1 VWEHDDQVNVP
12 ETRWAK
18 AADGTCLAYN
28 LWGEGPVDLLYVP
41 GWVSHLEVYWEHPLP
56 ARFFRRLGQ
65 VARVIMFDKR
75 GSGLSDRVTAFPDLE
90 TMMDDVRAVLDAAG
104 SERTVLWGDG
114 PDGGGA
120 CAVYAASHPSRTQA
134 FVWWQ
139 ASARSRPGPGYP
151 WQGDEWAGDY
161 SFVETWGTLAGAEQI
176 LREVGCPSIARDP
189 EAQRWIAKFYRYAAT
204 PGGAFAFQQMYE
216 TIDVR
221 GALSSIQVP
230 TLIVKRLEAERAEAE
245 YIAERIPGA
254 RLVMLADDED
264 FPPILGDQDE
274 VFSVVGDFIDSVQEE
289 EAEFDRVLATV
300 MFTDIVDS
308 TVKAVELGDRRW
320 RELVEQHHGIVRGL
334 LSRYRGHEID
344 TAGDGFFAS
353 FDGPARAVRCA
364 TAIAHSVHALGID
377 VRAGLHTGECELI
390 DGKPGGASVVVGARV
405 GALAGPGE
413 VLASQT
419 VKDLVTGSGLAFED
433 AGEHELKGMPKP
445 WHLYRVVG

>member
-1 VWEHDDQVNVP
+1 MVNVP

-18 AADGTCLAYN
+18 TADGTYLAYQV
-28 LWGEGPVDLLYVP
+28 WGDGPVDLLYVS
-41 GWVSHLEVYWEHPLP
+41 GWLSHLELYWEHPAP
-56 ARFFRRLGQ
+56 ARFFRRLGS

-114 PDGGGA
+114 PDGGGT

-139 ASARSRPGPGYP
+139 AEACAMSAPDYP
-151 WQGDEWAGDY
+151 FSPRGEEDTSDE
-161 SFVETWGTLAGAEQI
+161 EILRTWGQMEGAEGI
-176 LREVGCPSIARDP
+176 LRYVGCPSIAEEP
-189 EAQRWIAKFYRYAAT
+189 EAQRWISKFYRYAAT
-204 PGGAFAFQQMYE
+204 PGGALAFSRMYD

-230 TLIVKRLEAERAEAE
+230 TLLVKRLERDRPEAE
-245 YIAERIPGA
+245 WIAARIPGA
-254 RLVMLADDED
+254 RVAILADSED

-274 VFSVVGDFIDSVQEE
+274 IFSVVGSFLDSVREE

-334 LSRYRGHEID
+334 LSRYRGREID

-364 TAIAHSVHALGID
+364 TAISQAVRSLGID

-390 DGKPGGASVVVGARV
+390 DGKPGGASVVVGARI

-433 AGEHELKGMPKP
+433 AGEHELKGMPEP
-445 WHLYRVVG
+445 WRLYRVMG